1 MKKLE
6 YLKPESKVYKLYMRQ
21 NILVGSDEDGE
32 GSTSGWGDGEGDPT
46 KPLD

>member
-6 YLKPESKVYKLYMRQ
+6 YLKPESQVYKLYMRQ

-32 GSTSGWGDGEGDPT
+32 GSEAGWGGEGDTT